1 MNSYLV
7 EGVNLNGGLGDR
19 GESPLGTLA
28 SAAETAEG
36 TSIIRDV
43 ELRLPL
49 ELILEVL
56 QEGVVEVL
64 TTQVSISGSG
74 LDGEDTTADVQER
87 HIEGSSSKIEDE
99 DVLLGLRLTVETIGD
114 SGSGGLVDDTK
125 NIETSNG
132 TSILGGK
139 TLRVVEVGRHA
150 VQEDEPWSTEILV
163 GVRT

>member
-49 ELILEVL
+49 ELVL
-56 QEGVVEVL
+56 DPSSLYAEFCASCPFHNNPYLQ
-64 TTQVSISGSG
+64 S
-74 LDGEDTTADVQER
+74 TASTLPR
-87 HIEGSSSKIEDE
+87 A
-99 DVLLGLRLTVETIGD
+99 LLVHVFRVAR
-114 SGSGGLVDDTK
+114 
-125 NIETSNG
+125 
-132 TSILGGK
+132 
-139 TLRVVEVGRHA
+139 TLA
-150 VQEDEPWSTEILV
+150 V
-163 GVRT
+163 